1 MEILTNPQSKGPSR
15 DWIRHG
21 KKRPRLAAKS
31 ARGLR
36 RSSGEENEEKGKE
49 ILEKEAKRKGYE
61 LSDLLQSEWLQPLYK
76 RFSVNSLGDMFAAVG
91 YGGLTPNQISAAPDR
106 GV

>member
-15 DWIRHG
+15 DWIDMVKTAQARSKIRAWF
-21 KKRPRLAAKS
+21 KKEQR
-31 ARGLR
+31 
-36 RSSGEENEEKGKE
+36 EENEEKGKE

-91 YGGLTPNQISAAPDR
+91 LSLIHI
-106 GV
+106 